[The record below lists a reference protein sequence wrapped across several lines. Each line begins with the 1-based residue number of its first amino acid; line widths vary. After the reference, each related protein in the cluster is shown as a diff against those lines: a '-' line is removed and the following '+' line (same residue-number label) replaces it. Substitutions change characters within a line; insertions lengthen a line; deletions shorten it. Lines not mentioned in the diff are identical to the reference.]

1 LGKEEVGPVPLSTP
15 EMALRVLGVIAD
27 GAAAALPFRMAKKEA
42 AVPGDGGKPPTRGVS
57 PVPGVRPVRGV
68 KPVRG
73 VRPVRKVVGSK
84 PR

>member
-1 LGKEEVGPVPLSTP
+1 MPLSTP
-15 EMALRVLGVIAD
+15 EMALRVLGVIVGPD
-27 GAAAALPFRMAKKEA
+27 GAAAEAALPFMMAKKA
-42 AVPGDGGKPPTRGVS
+42 AVPGDGGKPATRGVR